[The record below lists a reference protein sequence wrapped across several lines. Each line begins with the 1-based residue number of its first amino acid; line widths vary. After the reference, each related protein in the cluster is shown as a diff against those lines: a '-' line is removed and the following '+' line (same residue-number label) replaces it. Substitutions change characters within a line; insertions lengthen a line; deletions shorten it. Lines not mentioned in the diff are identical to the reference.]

1 MQHRVVVTGMGAIT
15 PFGVGVPALW
25 DGLREGRSAV
35 GPLTRFDASEYPC
48 RIAAEVPDFQPGD
61 FLDARDARR
70 MDRFAQFA
78 IGAASLALAD
88 ANLQPDALPAERSG
102 VILGTG
108 IGGMETLSDQFRE
121 LAERGPGRISPF
133 FIPMMIAN
141 MAAGQLAIRY
151 GMTGPNSTVVTAC
164 AAGANAIGEAYRVI
178 QRGDAD
184 LMLTGGSEASLTP
197 ITLAGFCSM
206 KALST
211 RNDEPARAS
220 RPFDAAR
227 DGFVFGEGAGVVV
240 LESET
245 HARARGGRIR
255 AELVGYGM
263 AADAYHIAA
272 PPPDGRGGAMSMR
285 RALLDAGIEPETV
298 DYVNAH
304 GTSTPSGDRGET
316 LAIKAV
322 FGEHA
327 RRLPV
332 SSNKSM
338 FGHLLGAAG
347 AVEFIATVLALEHA
361 VLPPTVNYE
370 QPDPECDLDY
380 VPNQAR
386 AARIRAAISNSFGFG
401 GQNATLVVR
410 RWEE

>member
-1 MQHRVVVTGMGAIT
+1 MGIGVT
-15 PFGVGVPALW
+15 ALW
-25 DGLREGRSAV
+25 DGLREGRSGV
-35 GPLTRFDASEYPC
+35 GLLTRFDASEYPSK
-48 RIAAEVPDFQPGD
+48 IAAEVPDFQPGD
-61 FLDARDARR
+61 FLDLRDARR

-78 IGAASLALAD
+78 IAATSLALTD
-88 ANLQPDALPAERSG
+88 ANLKPDALPAERSG

-108 IGGMETLSDQFRE
+108 IGGIETLSDQFQQ

-133 FIPMMIAN
+133 FIPMLIAN

-151 GMTGPNSTVVTAC
+151 GVTGPNSTVVTAC
-164 AAGANAIGEAYRVI
+164 AAGANAIGEAFRVI

-197 ITLAGFCSM
+197 ITLAGFCAM

-220 RPFDAAR
+220 RPFDAGR

-245 HARARGGRIR
+245 HARARGARIR

-285 RALLDAGIEPETV
+285 RALLDADIEPAAV

-322 FGEHA
+322 FGGHA
-327 RRLPV
+327 LRLPV

-338 FGHLLGAAG
+338 LGHLLGAAG
-347 AVEFIATVLALEHA
+347 AVEFIATVLTLEHGL
-361 VLPPTVNYE
+361 LPPTLNYE

-386 AARIRAAISNSFGFG
+386 PASVRVAISNSFGFG
-401 GQNATLVVR
+401 GQNATLVIR
-410 RWEE
+410 RWEG